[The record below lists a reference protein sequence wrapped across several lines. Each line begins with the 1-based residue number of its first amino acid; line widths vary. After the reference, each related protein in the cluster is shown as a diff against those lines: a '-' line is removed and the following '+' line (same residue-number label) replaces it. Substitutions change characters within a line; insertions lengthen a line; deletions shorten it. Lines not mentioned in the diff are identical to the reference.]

1 MTTFERR
8 PPLVWRGINMSR
20 EMDDFALPL
29 LPLTNINFA
38 NPPFMLFSLYRALQM
53 KEKEKMK
60 RKQGANT
67 VAHPWGIWHAVFS
80 LKPSGPQ
87 PKLGG
92 ARPGKIFRAC
102 NVLFF
107 LSTLPCFSL
116 FAAAARWVPRQF
128 FPRAGVFRWP
138 RWERRRGSSLGVFKS
153 FHTFMF
159 FAVDTRIA
167 YYCSLFSPCY
177 IAMTTLLKTRHLA

>member
-1 MTTFERR
+1 MARRRSSTLTTFERR
-8 PPLVWRGINMSR
+8 PPLVWRGISMSR

-87 PKLGG
+87 PKHGG
-92 ARPGKIFRAC
+92 RKAGKFLELAMFFFFFFRLYLVSPCLPLLLAGSHDSFFRERGFLDGRGGRDGAARHL
-102 NVLFF
+102 VF
-107 LSTLPCFSL
+107 LSRFTRSCFLPS
-116 FAAAARWVPRQF
+116 
-128 FPRAGVFRWP
+128 
-138 RWERRRGSSLGVFKS
+138 
-153 FHTFMF
+153 
-159 FAVDTRIA
+159 
-167 YYCSLFSPCY
+167 
-177 IAMTTLLKTRHLA
+177 